1 MSGVAWRKERWG
13 YPSNC
18 CQAENEFSHM
28 SQSAPVCQPAGK
40 RHLVADWL
48 LAVFFPSRQEK
59 KCRPHSMPKSGQS
72 AGLPPDLFTS
82 LSSCLSTFVLFVSFV
97 FPYP

>member
-82 LSSCLSTFVLFVSFV
+82 
-97 FPYP
+97 

>member
-1 MSGVAWRKERWG
+1 
-13 YPSNC
+13 
-18 CQAENEFSHM
+18 M

-40 RHLVADWL
+40 RYLVADWL
-48 LAVFFPSRQEK
+48 LSVFFPSRQAK

-72 AGLPPDLFTS
+72 AGLPPDHPTSLPPDLFTS
-82 LSSCLSTFVLFVSFV
+82 LFSCLSTFVLFVSFV